1 MNNLPF
7 ESMDYSEA
15 SSVEGLSNNKI
26 TLGTNTIN
34 LTSGGGAIL
43 EVNTTIEAVAGAIK
57 LNASG
62 LQAHSSGLFCANVR
76 GVAHGLG
83 VGVMHYNTGTNE
95 ITYSTN

>member
-1 MNNLPF
+1 MNNIPF
-7 ESMDYSEA
+7 ESADYSEA
-15 SSVEGLSNNKI
+15 LSVEALSNNKI
-26 TLGTNTIN
+26 ILGDNTIGFE
-34 LTSGGGAIL
+34 SGGGAIL

-62 LQAHSSGLFCANVR
+62 LQAHSSGLFCTNIR

-83 VGVMHYNTGTNE
+83 AGVMHYNTGTNE

>member
-15 SSVEGLSNNKI
+15 SRVEGLSNNKI
-26 TLGTNTIN
+26 TLGTNTIKLN
-34 LTSGGGAIL
+34 SSGGAIL
-43 EVNTTIEAVAGAIK
+43 EVNTTIEAVAGAVK

-83 VGVMHYNTGTNE
+83 AGVMHYNTGTNE

>member
-1 MNNLPF
+1 MDNIPF
-7 ESMDYSEA
+7 ESMDHSETI
-15 SSVEGLSNNKI
+15 SVEGLSDNKI

-62 LQAHSSGLFCANVR
+62 IEAHSSGLFCSNVR
-76 GVAHGLG
+76 GVAHGIG
-83 VGVMHYNTGTNE
+83 AGIMHYNTGTNE

>member
-1 MNNLPF
+1 MNNIPF

-15 SSVEGLSNNKI
+15 LSVEGISDNKI
-26 TLGTNTIN
+26 LLGTNTIGFE
-34 LTSGGGAIL
+34 SGGGAIL
-43 EVNTTIEAVAGAIK
+43 EVNTT
-57 LNASG
+57 

>member
-1 MNNLPF
+1 MNNIPF
-7 ESMDYSEA
+7 ESMDYSETL
-15 SSVEGLSNNKI
+15 SVEGISDNKI
-26 TLGTNTIN
+26 ELGTNTITM
-34 LTSGGGAIL
+34 TSGGGAIL
-43 EVNTTIEAVAGAIK
+43 EVNTTIEAVAGAVK

-83 VGVMHYNTGTNE
+83 AGVMHYNTGTNE